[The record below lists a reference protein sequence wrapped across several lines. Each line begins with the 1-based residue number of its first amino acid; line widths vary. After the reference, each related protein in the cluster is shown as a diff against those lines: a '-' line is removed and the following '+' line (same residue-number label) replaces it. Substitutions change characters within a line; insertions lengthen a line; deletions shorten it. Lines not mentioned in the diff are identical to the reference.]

1 MDTKSKDI
9 RGRAGLQCVSVR
21 LWCCPL
27 EPAAQFLG
35 DPIWQSANLLSVY
48 ATKTHMGFCRGLGS
62 QESSVIV
69 LESIIL
75 TFVKTVGE
83 T

>member
-1 MDTKSKDI
+1 MDTKSKDTQ
-9 RGRAGLQCVSVR
+9 GRVVLQHVSVR

-27 EPAAQFLG
+27 EPTVRLLS
-35 DPIWQSANLLSVY
+35 DPIWQSAHLLSVY
-48 ATKTHMGFCRGLGS
+48 ATKTHMGLFRGLGS
-62 QESSVIV
+62 QESSVTV
-69 LESIIL
+69 TESIIL

>member
-1 MDTKSKDI
+1 M
-9 RGRAGLQCVSVR
+9 
-21 LWCCPL
+21 
-27 EPAAQFLG
+27 EPTAQFLG

-48 ATKTHMGFCRGLGS
+48 ATKTHMGLFRGLWS

-69 LESIIL
+69 IESIIP